1 MYLHIVDT
9 IIRVN
14 DLIISVMYMNSLSYI
29 LSCRFVRYF
38 QLLITKNKIQNN
50 E

>member
-14 DLIISVMYMNSLSYI
+14 DLVISVMYMD

-38 QLLITKNKIQNN
+38 QLPITKNKIKNN